1 MERWGGGSEGG
12 AAHSHSPLQG
22 ATLYQI
28 ARTNQGINI
37 FPRTSRQYP
46 ITVCVC
52 TSVQC
57 TPWTAKQSHSFFL
70 FPLAL
75 EPKPR
80 NALSTFMSNIFF
92 VVTFHRR
99 SWGAHTH
106 THTHSLRKSTVLY
119 IISYLVT
126 PTFAA
131 NDCLAFIRLRVAPS
145 QPCISAVITIHTD
158 FIPSCFN
165 IQPTVLCKK
174 AAWKVQRQNTTSET
188 QGMEVKGGAP
198 ALAVG

>member
-1 MERWGGGSEGG
+1 MERWGGGSQVG
-12 AAHSHSPLQG
+12 AAYSHSPLQG

-37 FPRTSRQYP
+37 FPRTSRRYP

-57 TPWTAKQSHSFFL
+57 TPWTTKQSHCFFL
-70 FPLAL
+70 FPVAL
-75 EPKPR
+75 EAKPR
-80 NALSTFMSNIFF
+80 NAVSTFLLNIFF
-92 VVTFHRR
+92 VVRFHRR
-99 SWGAHTH
+99 SSGAR
-106 THTHSLRKSTVLY
+106 THSLRKSTVLY
-119 IISYLVT
+119 IISLLVT

-131 NDCLAFIRLRVAPS
+131 NDCLVFIRLRISPS

-188 QGMEVKGGAP
+188 QGMEVGGVP